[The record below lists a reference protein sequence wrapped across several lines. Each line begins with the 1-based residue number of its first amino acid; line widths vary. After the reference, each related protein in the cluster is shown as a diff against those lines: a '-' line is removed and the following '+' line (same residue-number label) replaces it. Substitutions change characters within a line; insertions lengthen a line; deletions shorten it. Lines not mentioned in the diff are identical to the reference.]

1 MEFKEVIRNRYSC
14 RKYSGKA
21 VEPEKLTAI
30 LEAGRIAPTAK
41 NLQEQRIYV
50 IQSEEALAR
59 IDSVT
64 PCRFGAPVVIAVAFD
79 KDNVYTY
86 PGEMKQSGDE
96 DATIVA
102 THMILAATDEGLG
115 TCWLNRFDPMET
127 AKVLG
132 LPENEEL
139 VMLMDVGY
147 AAEDAAPSPMHESRK
162 DLSETVKYL

>member
-1 MEFKEVIRNRYSC
+1 MEFKEVIKNRYSC
-14 RKYSGKA
+14 RKYSDKA
-21 VEPEKLTAI
+21 VEPEKLNAI

-50 IQSEEALAR
+50 LQSEDALAK

-79 KDNVYTY
+79 KYNTYTY
-86 PGEMKQSGDE
+86 PGEMKRSGDE

-115 TCWLNRFDPMET
+115 TCWLNRFNPMET

-162 DLSETVKYL
+162 ALSETIKYL

>member
-1 MEFKEVIRNRYSC
+1 MEFKEVIKNRYSC
-14 RKYSGKA
+14 RKYSDKA

-30 LEAGRIAPTAK
+30 LEAGRVAPTAK

-50 IQSEEALAR
+50 IQSEEALAK

-79 KDNVYTY
+79 KDNIYTY
-86 PGEMKQSGDE
+86 PGEMKRSGDE

-127 AKVLG
+127 AKILG

-147 AAEDAAPSPMHESRK
+147 AAEDATPSPMHANRK

>member
-14 RKYSGKA
+14 RKYSDKA

-50 IQSEEALAR
+50 LQSDEALAK

-79 KDNVYTY
+79 KNNVYTY

-96 DATIVA
+96 DATIGA

-127 AKVLG
+127 AKILG
-132 LPENEEL
+132 LLENEVL